1 MREDSVDVYLRHRDE
16 LLKAIYEQTDPSQE
30 VGDFLL
36 STLNLRNQGIEYDLR
51 DEDIVCL
58 SYSDFI
64 LKRSLPSYRREG
76 DRGSQGNP
84 MADYRPAMLMPIP
97 ASHAHEGRV
106 KRHWTKADNRKHGY
120 KFHSEQ
126 KPGQS
131 AEEHLMENEI
141 PRSMRHALWPETLP
155 FTYKI
160 DRDNPDTLIN
170 NHRTKR

>member
-64 LKRSLPSYRREG
+64 LK
-76 DRGSQGNP
+76 Q
-84 MADYRPAMLMPIP
+84 
-97 ASHAHEGRV
+97 
-106 KRHWTKADNRKHGY
+106 
-120 KFHSEQ
+120 
-126 KPGQS
+126 
-131 AEEHLMENEI
+131 
-141 PRSMRHALWPETLP
+141 
-155 FTYKI
+155 
-160 DRDNPDTLIN
+160 
-170 NHRTKR
+170 